1 MRKVLFSEHIPVEY
15 VTLGGNK
22 VRVSGTGCWGPLA
35 VEGVFH
41 QWGFESTDGGE
52 SVATDTV
59 AIIEL
64 KDGTVKLMPPSKIRF
79 VDYYP
84 EEEKNGLGV

>member
-1 MRKVLFSEHIPVEY
+1 MRKVLISKYIPIEY
-15 VTLGGNK
+15 TILGGVK
-22 VRVSGTGCWGPLA
+22 VRVSGTGCWGPLE
-35 VEGVFH
+35 VEGLFH
-41 QWGFESTDGGE
+41 QWGVESTDGGE

-64 KDGTVKLMPPSKIRF
+64 KDGTVRLMPPSKIRF

-84 EEEKNGLGV
+84 EEEKMV